1 MKEIDQYTALE
12 LEDKGKYGFNLVQGY
27 KNKNGDFK
35 PSFCRREVGKDK
47 VEKLMPLNVKLG
59 DRAKAIE
66 TVLYLYR
73 ELTGKD
79 LEEVP
84 F

>member
-1 MKEIDQYTALE
+1 MITIDKYTSLE
-12 LEDKGKYGFNLVQGY
+12 LVDKGQYGFQLTEGWV
-27 KNKNGDFK
+27 NKAGVFK
-35 PSFCRREVGKDK
+35 PNFCRREVGKDK
-47 VEKLMPLNVKLG
+47 VEKLMPLNIKLG

-66 TVLYLYR
+66 VCLYLYR

-79 LEEVP
+79 MEAP

>member
-1 MKEIDQYTALE
+1 MKEIDQFTYLE
-12 LEDKGKYGFNLVQGY
+12 LEDKGKYGFNLTQGY
-27 KNKNGDFK
+27 KSKSGDFR

-47 VEKLMPLNVKLG
+47 IEKLMPLNIKLG

-66 TVLYLYR
+66 VCLYLYQ
-73 ELTGKD
+73 ELTGKS
-79 LEEVP
+79 LEDAP

>member
-1 MKEIDQYTALE
+1 MITVDKYTSLE
-12 LEDKGKYGFNLVQGY
+12 LVDKGQYGFQLTEGWV
-27 KNKNGDFK
+27 NKAGAFK
-35 PSFCRREVGKDK
+35 PNFCRREVGKDK
-47 VEKLMPLNVKLG
+47 VEKLMPLNIKLG

-66 TVLYLYR
+66 VCLYLYR

-79 LEEVP
+79 MEAP